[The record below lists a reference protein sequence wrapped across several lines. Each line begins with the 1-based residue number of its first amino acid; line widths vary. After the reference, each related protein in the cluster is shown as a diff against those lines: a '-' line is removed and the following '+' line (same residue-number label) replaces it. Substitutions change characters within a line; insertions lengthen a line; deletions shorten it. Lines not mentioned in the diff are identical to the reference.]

1 MNGIGLVDELVIWV
15 LENVFWRLDVS
26 ESGISRVPHALGELG
41 GILAAWWPSEADS
54 YPLNGPFSAEATF
67 YLA

>member
-1 MNGIGLVDELVIWV
+1 M
-15 LENVFWRLDVS
+15 ENVFWRLGVS
-26 ESGISRVPHALGELG
+26 ESGISRVPHVPGELE

-54 YPLNGPFSAEATF
+54 YPLNGPFSVEAMF